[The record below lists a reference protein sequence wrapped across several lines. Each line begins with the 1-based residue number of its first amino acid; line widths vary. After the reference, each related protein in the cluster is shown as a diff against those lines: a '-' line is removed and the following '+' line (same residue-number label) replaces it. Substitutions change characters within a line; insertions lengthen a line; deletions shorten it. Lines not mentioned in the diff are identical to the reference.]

1 MPSFES
7 AFLQHIGKHRLLT
20 LSPGKESRTADRTL
34 LAVSG
39 GLDSMAMSDLFVR
52 YGWPVGI
59 AHVNFKLR
67 GKESD
72 GDAKLVRGF
81 AEKHGLP
88 YYELPA
94 STRHYAREHRLSI
107 QEAAREIR
115 YRWLASI
122 ARDEG
127 YQAIATAHHL
137 DDSVETF
144 FVNLLRGS
152 GIRGLDGIPVRTGQ
166 IIRPMLFAGRA
177 EIERYVKRKRITFR
191 EDSSNR
197 KDDYLRNRIRHHLIP
212 LLETWQPSFKKTM
225 AGNLVHLS
233 LAAHALEEH
242 THGMQQ
248 KLMRKKGDRW
258 EISIPGILE
267 YPYPEPLLF
276 DLLRREGFVAHEPE
290 KMLQTGLPGAVF
302 VANGKEL
309 IRDRQKLILQ
319 EKKPRVSVAH
329 EIKASGVFDVNGHT
343 LNLTRKK
350 YKTGM
355 EWETGSGEWL
365 VDADR
370 VMFPLTVRTWKTGD
384 RIRPLGMKQQQK
396 ISDLLTN
403 LKVSAAD
410 RKDVHVMVSQGEIVC
425 ILGVRISDSVKV
437 CSDTRHVLSI
447 RWSSENH
454 EQ

>member
-7 AFLQHIGKHRLLT
+7 AFLQHIGKHRLLA
-20 LSPGKESRTADRTL
+20 LSPGKESHTTDRTL

-39 GLDSMAMSDLFVR
+39 GLDSMAMADLFVR
-52 YGWPVGI
+52 HGWPVGI
-59 AHVNFKLR
+59 AHVNFNLR

-72 GDAKLVRGF
+72 GDAKLVREF

-94 STRHYAREHRLSI
+94 STRQYALEHRLSI

-115 YRWLASI
+115 YRWLKSI
-122 ARDEG
+122 AHDED

-166 IIRPMLFAGRA
+166 VIRPLLFAGRA
-177 EIERYVKRKRITFR
+177 EIARYVKRKRITFR

-197 KDDYLRNRIRHHLIP
+197 KDDYLRNQIRHHLIP
-212 LLETWQPSFKKTM
+212 LLEKWQPSFQKTM
-225 AGNLVHLS
+225 QGNLEHLS

-248 KLMRKKGDRW
+248 KLMRKKADRW

-267 YPYPEPLLF
+267 HPYPESLLF
-276 DLLRREGFVAHEPE
+276 DLLRREGFIAHEPE
-290 KMLQTGLPGAVF
+290 KMLQAGQPGAVF
-302 VANGKEL
+302 VANGKEV
-309 IRDRQKLILQ
+309 IRDRQKLIL
-319 EKKPRVSVAH
+319 KDKNLTVSDSH
-329 EIKASGVFDVNGHT
+329 EIKKPGVFEVNGQT
-343 LNLTRKK
+343 LSLTRKK
-350 YKTGM
+350 YKSGM

-370 VMFPLTVRTWKTGD
+370 LTFPVTVRTWKAGD

-410 RKDVHVMVSQGEIVC
+410 RKDVHVMVAQGEIVC

-437 CSDTRHVLSI
+437 CPDTHHVLSI